1 MERSVISKGK
11 TVEQAVERALAL
23 LEVSKKEVSIEIID
37 NESRGFLGLNARPAV
52 VRVSLL
58 PIGIPEMAAPYSSV
72 NTPAT
77 VISTDRRAVGVLGQS
92 TVAESTAVV
101 TLPAEESGHD
111 SLGPTPI
118 ADEGKIWIAEGQI
131 AMHIPDG
138 ASLPM
143 IDAFKSGDILING
156 TALLAGQSAAVSGE
170 DVIDIRLAGES
181 KDSTWQLDIDNDGM
195 KASLQIEPGYHITR
209 TLMDTEPNPRLML
222 RVAQNKK
229 PAAIDPQEIYQ
240 QLRAK
245 EITFGMDSSMIEL
258 ACRAEKAGR
267 FVIASGQPVIH
278 GQDGIFE
285 LQTDAAA
292 RKVQPKLRE
301 NGTIDYRETRE
312 FPSILEGER
321 IGTIIPSQPGIDGR
335 DIYGKVI
342 LAPVV
347 HDIQI
352 IPGKD
357 VQLSEDGRDAFA
369 LKSGMPSQTRQGH
382 YVKLSMIPKLMHS
395 GDVNLATGNIHFRGD
410 VEISGAVQDT
420 MEVEAEGNIR
430 VRGNINMAQIMA
442 GDSLIVH
449 ANVLSSRIIVG
460 QLQLFYGQ
468 MAPMLI
474 YVREQVELMKQ
485 AVHQVSSASAFKI
498 NDLDQTGL
506 APLFQV
512 LFQGRFKWMME
523 QLERLLRL
531 EEQYQSALKEEWT
544 RYFQEIRNGFM
555 NKENSTFRTAEDLES
570 FIRRTN
576 YLYTL
581 ASAPVVERNFAR
593 LHFVQNSTVRC
604 GGDVIVEKGAYNAHL
619 HCEGTLESTGTL
631 RGGTYF
637 AAEGMVLQEVG
648 SPGTGT
654 TKLHVD
660 VKARIKAARILAG
673 TTIQIGERIHQC
685 MEDVEHLEFW
695 LNSNDQIVW
704 KGRE

>member
-11 TVEQAVERALAL
+11 TVEQAVDRALAL

-58 PIGIPEMAAPYSSV
+58 AAS
-72 NTPAT
+72 
-77 VISTDRRAVGVLGQS
+77 
-92 TVAESTAVV
+92 VAEMGALSSMNLHTATPVSVDRHTVGILEQGMSAESAAVV
-101 TLPAEESGHD
+101 TLPPVDLYAD
-111 SLGPTPI
+111 LTLGSNKLE
-118 ADEGKIWIAEGQI
+118 EGKIWIADGQI

-138 ASLPM
+138 ANLPM

-156 TALLAGQSAAVSGE
+156 TALLAGQSAAVSKE
-170 DVIDIRLAGES
+170 DVIEIRLNGES
-181 KDSTWQLDIDNDGM
+181 KDSTWELDIDAEGM
-195 KASLQIEPGYHITR
+195 NAALHIEPGYHITR
-209 TLMDTEPNPRLML
+209 SLMDTEPNTRLML
-222 RVAQNKK
+222 RVVQNKK
-229 PAAIDPQEIYQ
+229 PAAIDPEEIYH
-240 QLRAK
+240 QLRTK
-245 EITFGMDSSMIEL
+245 EIIFGIDSSMIKQ
-258 ACRAEKAGR
+258 ACRAERSGPFIIAAG
-267 FVIASGQPVIH
+267 QLPVA
-278 GQDGIFE
+278 GQDGIFQ

-292 RKVQPKLRE
+292 RKVQPKLRD

-312 FPSILEGER
+312 FPSILEGEL
-321 IGTIIPSQPGIDGR
+321 IGTVIPSKPGIDGR

-342 LAPVV
+342 LAPAV
-347 HDIQI
+347 HDIQM

-357 VQLSEDGRDAFA
+357 VQLSEDGRNAFA

-395 GDVNLATGNIHFRGD
+395 GDVNLSTGNIHFRGD

-430 VRGNINMAQIMA
+430 VRGNINMAQILA

-468 MAPMLI
+468 IAPMLI

-498 NDLDQTGL
+498 NDMNQTGL

-512 LFQGRFKWMME
+512 LFQGRFKWMLE

-531 EEQYQSALKEEWT
+531 EEQYKTALKEEWI

-555 NKENSTFRTAEDLES
+555 NKENSSFRTAEDLES

-604 GGDVIVEKGAYNAHL
+604 GGDVVVEKGAYNAHL
-619 HCEGTLESTGTL
+619 YCEGVLEATGTL
-631 RGGTYF
+631 RGGTYY
-637 AAEGMVLQEVG
+637 AAEGMVLQEAG

-654 TKLHVD
+654 TKLHVNAT
-660 VKARIKAARILAG
+660 ARIKAARVLAG

-685 MEDVEHLEFW
+685 MEDVEHVTIRLDNNE
-695 LNSNDQIVW
+695 QIIW
-704 KGRE
+704 KGSE